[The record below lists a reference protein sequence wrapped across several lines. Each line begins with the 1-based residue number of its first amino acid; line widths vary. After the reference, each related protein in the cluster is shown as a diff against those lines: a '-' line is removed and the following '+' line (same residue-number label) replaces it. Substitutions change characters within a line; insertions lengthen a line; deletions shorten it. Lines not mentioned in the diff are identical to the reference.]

1 MKTAWAL
8 VNILLA
14 TLPSHAK
21 AASRRVLFFPF
32 ESPDIC
38 DRIQLSRIDIN
49 SASLPLLMT
58 FPAIGEDEALKII
71 RTRPFKD
78 LADLEA
84 RLPLEKNSLYLV
96 VQALRRSP
104 DVEFR
109 SPDAPARRVRDVRD
123 ECRRHYGFEE

>member
-1 MKTAWAL
+1 M
-8 VNILLA
+8 
-14 TLPSHAK
+14 LPSRSM
-21 AASRRVLFFPF
+21 AASRRIPYIPF

-58 FPAIGEDEALKII
+58 LPEMSEDEALKII

-84 RLPLEKNSLYLV
+84 RLPLEKTRIYLV
-96 VQALRRSP
+96 VQTLQRSP
-104 DVEFR
+104 AVEFR
-109 SPDAPARRVRDVRD
+109 SPDAPAPRVRDVRAK
-123 ECRRHYGFEE
+123 CRRDYGFVDE